1 MRKLLF
7 RGKSIDDN
15 KWVKGNL
22 LIFPNTGRTKILQWN
37 NADLDFDQIEV
48 DPETVGQSTDM
59 WDKNRKTIFEGD
71 IIKVGID
78 GRLMYVH
85 WNGESLAWEVTDVGV
100 SEWEVNHLYNTFD
113 LAEIQVEAAYG
124 EMVSEVVGNIH
135 DNPVLTSN

>member
-1 MRKLLF
+1 MREILF
-7 RGKSIDDN
+7 RGKSIYRN
-15 KWVKGNL
+15 EWVEGNL
-22 LIFPNTGRTKILQWN
+22 LIFPNTGRTKILKWN

-48 DPETVGQSTDM
+48 DPKTVGQSTDM

-71 IIKVGID
+71 IIKIGISQ
-78 GRLMYVH
+78 RLMYVR

-124 EMVSEVVGNIH
+124 EMFSEVIGNIH
-135 DNPVLTSN
+135 DNPELWNN